1 MVNSIEFRKRIL
13 ILLDHHQKQQGFFRW
28 SCRLASEL
36 ESYSTKLKKTVIR
49 LVDAR
54 VDYIADGQQVNSK
67 KEGETQSDQTSDGS
81 LAKDLTALVC
91 LIKSLHDLSDNI
103 SAYFSQD
110 EIEEGSQPVFQLPFA
125 EPLDNELFRMLFVI
139 LNCEE
144 LIRLKLLRSSQ
155 LLGKAINL
163 FENIDLSLK
172 TVLSDFASVRSIP
185 GLLLVGS
192 EIVNEA
198 TTAIRKGADLI
209 RLNEC
214 LWNCVSE
221 KVKQLNVMKEMGK

>member
-13 ILLDHHQKQQGFFRW
+13 ILQDHHQKQQGFYKW

-49 LVDAR
+49 LVDAQ
-54 VDYIADGQQVNSK
+54 VDCIVYK
-67 KEGETQSDQTSDGS
+67 KREGETQLDQTSDGS
-81 LAKDLTALVC
+81 FAKDLTALVC
-91 LIKSLHDLSDNI
+91 LIKSIHDLSDNI

-110 EIEEGSQPVFQLPFA
+110 EIEEVSQPVFQLPFD

-163 FENIDLSLK
+163 FENINLSLK

-192 EIVNEA
+192 ETVNEA

-214 LWNCVSE
+214 RWNCVSE